1 MDTEVSSRTETP
13 RAASDTEKPRAA
25 SDTDKPR
32 AASGDPAA
40 RRRPPGCN
48 QVALVLQGGGALGA
62 YQAGV
67 YQALHEAGIEPDF
80 VAGVSIGAIN
90 GAIIAGNA
98 PEHRIDRLHAF
109 WDTITARQP
118 GVWSWPSF
126 FGPVDGDE
134 PRRAVST
141 LAAFQAMMFGQPGFF
156 TPNVPSPWL
165 SPRGAKNATSLYDT
179 APLRETLHKLIDF
192 DRLNAGAVR
201 YAAGAVAVTSGNFR
215 YFDSTETT
223 VAVEHVMASGALPP
237 ALPMVRIDHECYWDG
252 GLVSNTPLQHVL
264 DHAGTSAR
272 LLTFQVDLFSS
283 RGRLP
288 RDMMDVLSR
297 EKDIRYSSRTRLGT
311 DTFKERFRQ
320 RRLIRSLL
328 AKVPEDRLTAE
339 EKALKASCETLPEV
353 TLLHLIYE
361 QAAYEGQAKDYEFS
375 AASMREHW
383 QAGLTDTRATLKHK
397 DWVKVAS
404 VPAGIVVHDIHRAEE
419 G

>member
-1 MDTEVSSRTETP
+1 MDIRVSSP
-13 RAASDTEKPRAA
+13 DRAARSAED
-25 SDTDKPR
+25 
-32 AASGDPAA
+32 DPPP

-67 YQALHEAGIEPDF
+67 YEALHEAGIEPDF

-98 PEHRIDRLHAF
+98 PEHRIERLHAF
-109 WDTITARQP
+109 WDTITARP
-118 GVWSWPSF
+118 PSAWFWPSF
-126 FGPVDGDE
+126 PGAVDGDE

-141 LAAFQAMMFGQPGFF
+141 LAALQAMMFGQPGFF

-179 APLRETLHKLIDF
+179 TPLRETLHRLIDF
-192 DRLNAGAVR
+192 DRLNSGAVR

-215 YFDSTETT
+215 YFDTTETT
-223 VAVEHVMASGALPP
+223 IAAEHVMASGALPP

-252 GLVSNTPLQHVL
+252 GLVSNTPLHHVL
-264 DHAGTSAR
+264 DHAGASAR
-272 LLTFQVDLFSS
+272 LLAFQVDLFSS

-297 EKDIRYSSRTRLGT
+297 EKDIRYSSRTRAGT
-311 DTFKERFRQ
+311 DAFKERFRQ
-320 RRLIRSLL
+320 RRQLRALL
-328 AKVPEDRLTAE
+328 AKVPEERLTAD
-339 EKALKASCETLPEV
+339 EKALKESCADLPEV

-375 AASMREHW
+375 AATMREHW
-383 QAGLTDTRATLKHK
+383 QGGLADTRATLKRK
-397 DWVKVAS
+397 DWIRVAS
-404 VPAGIVVHDIHRAEE
+404 VPAGIVAHDIHRVEE